1 MRNLLGIGLAFAAIS
16 GCAGGPPPAT
26 TSSTQGTTVVRTA
39 VITGVT
45 PSTGADSPT
54 RLALRYDNGAREMVE
69 VTTSEVFKVG
79 EKVRVTHARGTERIE
94 RLDTDGAGR

>member
-16 GCAGGPPPAT
+16 GCAGGPPASI

-45 PSTGADSPT
+45 LPIGTDGLT
-54 RLALRYDNGAREMVE
+54 RLALRYDTGARAMVE
-69 VTTSEVFKVG
+69 VQNGEVFRVG
-79 EKVRVTHARGTERIE
+79 EQVRVTHARGTERIE
-94 RLDTDGAGR
+94 RLDAQ